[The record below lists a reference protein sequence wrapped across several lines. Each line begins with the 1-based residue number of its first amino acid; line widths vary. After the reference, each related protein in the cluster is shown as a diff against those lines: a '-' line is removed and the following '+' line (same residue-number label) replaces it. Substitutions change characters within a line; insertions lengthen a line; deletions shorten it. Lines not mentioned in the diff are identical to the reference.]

1 MPHGQP
7 QPLPRVLADLPVSP
21 VVTALLEGR
30 AALVPWESAREAGAE
45 RIEAIYTYGHVQVDA
60 DLLDRLPGVRVISNF
75 GVGVDHIDLAAAAA
89 RGIPVGNTPGILDGA
104 TADLAFAL
112 LLAAGRRLVEGD
124 RYARGPDFLHYDPSY
139 LLGREVH
146 GSTLGVVG
154 LGRIGTQVA
163 RRARAFDMTVL
174 YHNRRRRPEAEAA
187 LAARHVALD
196 ELLAAADY
204 VVLTLPLTPETHGL
218 IGRAE
223 LARMKPTASL
233 INAARGPVVD
243 TAALTEALAA
253 RRLHAAALDVTD
265 PEPLPRDHPLL
276 RLDNVIITPHLGSAT
291 EQTRRRMV
299 EVSVE
304 NLLAGL
310 AGRPLPSQVAAPG
323 GPRREG

>member
-1 MPHGQP
+1 MPSQSSYG
-7 QPLPRVLADLPVSP
+7 PRVLADLPVSS
-21 VVTALLEGR
+21 VVMELLAGSVELAPWTAAPGHFD
-30 AALVPWESAREAGAE
+30 
-45 RIEAIYTYGHVQVDA
+45 AIYTYGHPNVDA
-60 DLLDRLPGVRVISNF
+60 SMLDRLPGVRIISSF
-75 GVGVDHIDLAAAAA
+75 GVGVHHIDLAAAAA

-112 LLAAGRRLVEGD
+112 LLAAGRRVVEGD

-146 GSTLGVVG
+146 GSTLGIVG
-154 LGRIGTQVA
+154 LGRIGAQVA

-187 LAARHVALD
+187 LAARHVSLD

-204 VVLTLPLTPETHGL
+204 VVLTLPLTAETHGL

-233 INAARGPVVD
+233 INVARGPVVD

-253 RRLHAAALDVTD
+253 RRLFAAALAVAD
-265 PEPLPRDHPLL
+265 PAPLPRDHPLL
-276 RLDNVIITPHLGSAT
+276 RPANVPL
-291 EQTRRRMV
+291 
-299 EVSVE
+299 
-304 NLLAGL
+304 
-310 AGRPLPSQVAAPG
+310 RP
-323 GPRREG
+323 